1 MSKKDTSLEKI
12 DPVKLL
18 LFIFAFIVVF
28 IVSSILGTN
37 GEVNTLRDCAIL
49 SVMFT
54 GFVALLDA
62 VGLDKKRKED

>member
-1 MSKKDTSLEKI
+1 MKYIISLI
-12 DPVKLL
+12 WS
-18 LFIFAFIVVF
+18 FIFAVVVVF

-49 SVMFT
+49 SILFT